1 MLKYFY
7 LLLFIFPVSV
17 SAQSTTNIYWT
28 TESDF
33 PASQT
38 IYYNKDIPL
47 TWQDFQGRPVLTGN
61 VAALTMSGFGYKASM
76 KSVNEAST
84 LNLSVYC
91 YFSIPKSWVKPD
103 RKTNYILNH
112 EQHHFDITYLV
123 ATMFIEKLKQQKIT
137 ISNANTLLPKIYNDC
152 CDIMNKMQDEY
163 DLQTAHGQDKE
174 MQQQWHETIT
184 KRLAAIQK

>member
-1 MLKYFY
+1 MQKYFY
-7 LLLFIFPVSV
+7 LLFFIFPASV

-28 TESDF
+28 SESDF
-33 PASQT
+33 PVSQT
-38 IYYNKDIPL
+38 IYYNKNIPL
-47 TWQDFQGRPVLTGN
+47 IWQDFQGKPELSGK

-91 YFSIPKSWVKPD
+91 YFSKPKSWVKPD
-103 RKTNYILNH
+103 RKTNYILSH

-123 ATMFIEKLKQQKIT
+123 AAMFIEKLKQQKIT
-137 ISNANTLLPKIYNDC
+137 ISNVNTLIPKIYNDC

-163 DLQTAHGQDKE
+163 DQQTANGQNKE
-174 MQQQWHETIT
+174 RQQQWHETIT
-184 KRLAAIQK
+184 KRLAALDN